1 MINVSCLDISGF
13 CAGVLARIYF
23 DTALLARLLRA
34 RLTAVTLLSII
45 RSLFCCQ
52 LCFRNVWL
60 VVLRGITALSSWD
73 LLSSQPTRNLQPIL
87 LALLYLLHARS
98 VDYFCFTNA
107 SSEMILVEDTRW
119 LFVCSSCQVNGAEI
133 QVHQGLCKG
142 LASLLGHVL
151 VHPVPLFARWRV
163 HDESPRRAGCQ
174 NARETRWTLY
184 LCLFH
189 FWLDCVCWLCST
201 KQNRNR
207 SHSCRCSSDQTVKLV
222 ESLQLL

>member
-13 CAGVLARIYF
+13 CAGGLARIYF

-60 VVLRGITALSSWD
+60 VVLMGITALSSWD
-73 LLSSQPTRNLQPIL
+73 LLSSPSLQIHQKPAADFSCSPL
-87 LALLYLLHARS
+87 PLHARS

-163 HDESPRRAGCQ
+163 HDESPKRAGCQ

-201 KQNRNR
+201 K
-207 SHSCRCSSDQTVKLV
+207 
-222 ESLQLL
+222 

>member
-1 MINVSCLDISGF
+1 MFRF

-23 DTALLARLLRA
+23 DTALLARLLRG

-73 LLSSQPTRNLQPIL
+73 LLSSPSLQTHQKP
-87 LALLYLLHARS
+87 LAADFACSVLPLHARS
-98 VDYFCFTNA
+98 VDYLFIFLTNA
-107 SSEMILVEDTRW
+107 SSEMVLVEDTRW

-133 QVHQGLCKG
+133 QVHHGLCKG

-163 HDESPRRAGCQ
+163 HDESPRKAGCQ

-189 FWLDCVCWLCST
+189 SCLDGVCWLCST
-201 KQNRNR
+201 KQNKNR
-207 SHSCRCSSDQTVKLV
+207 WHSCRCSSDQTVKLV